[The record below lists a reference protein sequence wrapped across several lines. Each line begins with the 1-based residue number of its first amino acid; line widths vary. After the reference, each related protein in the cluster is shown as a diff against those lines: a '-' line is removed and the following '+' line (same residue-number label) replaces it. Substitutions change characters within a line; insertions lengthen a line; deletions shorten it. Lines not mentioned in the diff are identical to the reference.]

1 MTWPLAEGC
10 FCGLEAGGLAEVGR
24 GRRAYK
30 NGQHVPRKELVPCP
44 SSKEGPSS
52 ESTLPFL
59 AFSFTTRGA
68 VRSFPVRPVAS
79 LLAYRA
85 QTAPAPSTGTCT
97 SLDALDCRERDIT
110 STDGLDTHIHDQIRD
125 RPPNAAVPDPASCRL
140 ISPVRPRPG
149 RLGFLV
155 ASWELRISEVVITRL
170 QLLVARRTAEPT
182 GDSAEASVRVL
193 CLRKLRGDFAR
204 SSHISHSLTAS
215 SLDLLRE

>member
-1 MTWPLAEGC
+1 MPLEDKRVPEVTWPLAEGC

-97 SLDALDCRERDIT
+97 CLNALDCRERDIT

-125 RPPNAAVPDPASCRL
+125 RPPDAAVPDPASCRL

-149 RLGFLV
+149 RLVFFGCVLG
-155 ASWELRISEVVITRL
+155 ASDLRSRHHQAAALGCSQNSRANE
-170 QLLVARRTAEPT
+170 
-182 GDSAEASVRVL
+182 DSAEASVRV
-193 CLRKLRGDFAR
+193 FA
-204 SSHISHSLTAS
+204 
-215 SLDLLRE
+215 

>member
-1 MTWPLAEGC
+1 MPLEDKRVPEVTWPLAEGC

-97 SLDALDCRERDIT
+97 CLNVLDCRERDIT
-110 STDGLDTHIHDQIRD
+110 STDGLDTHIHEQIRD
-125 RPPNAAVPDPASCRL
+125 RPPNAAVPDPASCSADL
-140 ISPVRPRPG
+140 LVRSDRDQTG
-149 RLGFLV
+149 SVFLV
-155 ASWELRISEVVITRL
+155 ASWELRISGVVITRL

-182 GDSAEASVRVL
+182 RTRLRHRSGSLLEEAE
-193 CLRKLRGDFAR
+193 G
-204 SSHISHSLTAS
+204 
-215 SLDLLRE
+215 

>member
-1 MTWPLAEGC
+1 MPLEDKRVPEVTWPLAEGC

-97 SLDALDCRERDIT
+97 CLNALDCREGRT
-110 STDGLDTHIHDQIRD
+110 
-125 RPPNAAVPDPASCRL
+125 
-140 ISPVRPRPG
+140 SPVPTVWIPI
-149 RLGFLV
+149 FM
-155 ASWELRISEVVITRL
+155 TRF
-170 QLLVARRTAEPT
+170 EIGHPT
-182 GDSAEASVRVL
+182 LPFQILHRAVQ
-193 CLRKLRGDFAR
+193 
-204 SSHISHSLTAS
+204 TY
-215 SLDLLRE
+215 

>member
-1 MTWPLAEGC
+1 MPLEDKRVPEVTWPLAEGC

-59 AFSFTTRGA
+59 AFSFTTRAA

-97 SLDALDCRERDIT
+97 CLDALDCRERDFT
-110 STDGLDTHIHDQIRD
+110 STDGLDTHIHDQIFEIGHPTLPFQILHRADLLVRSDRD
-125 RPPNAAVPDPASCRL
+125 QAGSVFWL
-140 ISPVRPRPG
+140 RPG
-149 RLGFLV
+149 SFGSQESSSPGCSSWLLAKQPSQRGLG
-155 ASWELRISEVVITRL
+155 
-170 QLLVARRTAEPT
+170 
-182 GDSAEASVRVL
+182 
-193 CLRKLRGDFAR
+193 
-204 SSHISHSLTAS
+204 
-215 SLDLLRE
+215 

>member
-1 MTWPLAEGC
+1 MPLEDKRVPEVTWPLAEGC

-52 ESTLPFL
+52 ESTHPFL

-97 SLDALDCRERDIT
+97 CLNALDCREK
-110 STDGLDTHIHDQIRD
+110 GHHQY
-125 RPPNAAVPDPASCRL
+125 
-140 ISPVRPRPG
+140 
-149 RLGFLV
+149 
-155 ASWELRISEVVITRL
+155 
-170 QLLVARRTAEPT
+170 RRFGYPY
-182 GDSAEASVRVL
+182 S
-193 CLRKLRGDFAR
+193 
-204 SSHISHSLTAS
+204 
-215 SLDLLRE
+215 